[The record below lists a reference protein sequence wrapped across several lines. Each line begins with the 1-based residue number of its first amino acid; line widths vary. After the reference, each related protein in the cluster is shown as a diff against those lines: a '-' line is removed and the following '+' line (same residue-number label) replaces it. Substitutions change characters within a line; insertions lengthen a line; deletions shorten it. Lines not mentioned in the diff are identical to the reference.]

1 MRFLGVFRKAMWEQ
15 RRDLLIL
22 SLTLLLGPCFV
33 LLYALFF
40 PTGSTTYGVLIWN
53 QDTAGDGN
61 ALIERLRQV
70 AYSDG
75 QPLLVVNQVNS
86 RAEAEN
92 PLRDRDAE
100 VLLVIPPDFSQTLQ
114 AARAGQQAAAGTPV
128 MFVGDLTNPY
138 YAVAAIMA
146 NAALDQYI
154 QETTGQARPVEIVED
169 ALGASAARSEFETY
183 VPGLLVLAVILLIY
197 QSSMTITREIET
209 GTLRRLQTT
218 GMTALDF
225 LGGTTAAL
233 TLTALLAV
241 ALTFLT
247 ALALGFRSQGPLWL
261 AFLIAALTGVSII
274 GTGLIVACFA
284 RSGMQASIIANFPLA
299 LFMFFSGAAFPL
311 PRVPLFS
318 LGGRVIG
325 LYDILPPTH
334 AVAALNKVFT
344 LGAELNDI
352 LYELIALVLLS
363 ALYFAL
369 GVWLF
374 SRRHL
379 RAA

>member
-15 RRDLLIL
+15 RRDFLIL
-22 SLTLLLGPCFV
+22 SLTLLLGPSFV

-40 PTGSTTYGVLIWN
+40 PTGSTTYGVLVWN
-53 QDTAGDGN
+53 QDATDAGN

-75 QPLLVVNQVNS
+75 QPLLVVSPVDS
-86 RAEAEN
+86 RAAAEN

-114 AARAGQQAAAGTPV
+114 AARAGQAAAGTPV
-128 MFVGDLTNPY
+128 TFVGDLTNPY

-154 QETTGQARPVEIVED
+154 QETTGQTRPVEIVEE
-169 ALGASAARSEFETY
+169 AMGASAARSEFETY

-197 QSSMTITREIET
+197 QSSMTITREVET

-225 LGGTTAAL
+225 LGGTAAAL

-241 ALTFLT
+241 ALTFLA

-261 AFLIAALTGVSII
+261 AFLVAALTSVSII
-274 GTGLIVACFA
+274 GTGLIVACFS

-334 AVAALNKVFT
+334 AVAALNKIFT
-344 LGAELNDI
+344 LGAGLNDI
-352 LYELIALVLLS
+352 LYELTALVLLS
-363 ALYFAL
+363 ALYFAV
-369 GVWLF
+369 GVGLF

-379 RAA
+379 RAV